1 MGGSCTRLMHAH
13 AREQAPTFTAVNL
26 SPFILYEAIRCFT
39 RNGVRFESLSMCR
52 FPRSLAAGSRL
63 IPLASSSFFEEEQRA
78 GNIGYFSWKR
88 RD

>member
-26 SPFILYEAIRCFT
+26 SPFILYEA
-39 RNGVRFESLSMCR
+39 
-52 FPRSLAAGSRL
+52 FPRSLAAGSQL